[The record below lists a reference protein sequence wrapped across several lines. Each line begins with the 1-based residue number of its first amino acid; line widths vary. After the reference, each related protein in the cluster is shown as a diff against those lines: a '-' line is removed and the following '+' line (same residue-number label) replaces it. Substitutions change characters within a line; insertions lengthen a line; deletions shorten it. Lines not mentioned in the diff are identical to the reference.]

1 MVPTSLRRHRR
12 VYRGGLR
19 VRSIVLLAA
28 IAIGCRQARPS
39 LESPAAR
46 AQYAVRVGRILD
58 PSSGQYSLASVLLVS
73 RGRITDIR
81 PASAY
86 DASVAD
92 STIDLRDLT
101 ILPGLIDGHVHLAI
115 GGAPAANAVADLRA
129 GFTTIVDLGARTHRL
144 LRIRDSI
151 NTGALAGPRVIA
163 AGIWIGV
170 KNGVCEFGGI
180 GIANGADGFRQRV
193 RENAAAGAE
202 IAKVCLSGW
211 PAAAY
216 AQPAS
221 AELSDEILRATVDEA
236 KRASQFLVAHAI
248 SQGSVSAAI
257 AAGVDGLAHAAY
269 IDASLAARMR
279 ERGMFMVTT
288 LASLT
293 GGGADTSRAGAALY
307 DAVALA
313 NRSGVHLVFGTDGGV
328 LPHGRNAE
336 EFQALVRAGVSPLNA
351 IRAATINAARAFRI
365 ADSLGTVRK
374 GMLADFV
381 AVSGDPVADVTTLLA
396 PRFVMS
402 RGRPIGL
409 TR

>member
-1 MVPTSLRRHRR
+1 M
-12 VYRGGLR
+12 
-19 VRSIVLLAA
+19 RSIALLLAT
-28 IAIGCRQARPS
+28 IAAGCRQARPA

-46 AQYAVRVGRILD
+46 AEYAVQVSRILD
-58 PSSGQYSLASVLLVS
+58 PSSGQYSPASVILVS
-73 RGRITDIR
+73 RGRIVDIR

-86 DASVAD
+86 DARLAD

-101 ILPGLIDGHVHLAI
+101 ILPGFIDGHVHLAI
-115 GGAPAANAVADLRA
+115 GGAPTANAVADLRA
-129 GFTTIVDLGARTHRL
+129 GFTTLVDLGARTHRL

-151 NTGALAGPRVIA
+151 NAGTLPGPRVIA

-180 GIANGADGFRQRV
+180 GIVDGADGFRQRV

-211 PAAAY
+211 PGAAFT
-216 AQPAS
+216 QPTS
-221 AELSDEILRATVDEA
+221 AELSDDILRATVDEA
-236 KRASQFLVAHAI
+236 KRANQLVVAHAI
-248 SQGSVSAAI
+248 SHGSVSAAI

-269 IDASLAARMR
+269 LDASLASRMR
-279 ERGMFMVTT
+279 GRGMFMVTT

-293 GGGADTSRAGAALY
+293 GGEGDTSRASSALY

-313 NRSGVHLVFGTDGGV
+313 HRSGVRLVFGTDAGV

-336 EFQALVRAGVSPLNA
+336 EFQALVRAGVSPMDA
-351 IRAATINAARAFRI
+351 IRAATINAARAFRL
-365 ADSLGTVRK
+365 ADSLGMVRE

-381 AVSGDPVADVTTLLA
+381 AVSGDPLADVTTLLA

-402 RGRPIGL
+402 RGRPVVL